1 MSLQQGEVGSYALTG
16 GEYVHRGSV
25 RNDTVYMID
34 FESMRQHRKDD
45 AQKFRAV
52 RRLGDPINPQDLIVS
67 VEPDP
72 SEMEWKPEPEP
83 EPEPEQPEPEPEP
96 EPDLLRVPSF
106 NASSMFELEE
116 SDDEAAVPEGIPPE
130 PEPEPEP
137 AAAGVAAAVDEAELR
152 SLKVSELRKRALAG
166 GASEEQ
172 LDEADDSGDAKAA
185 MLALVLAQHG

>member
-1 MSLQQGEVGSYALTG
+1 MGSYALTG

-83 EPEPEQPEPEPEP
+83 EP
-96 EPDLLRVPSF
+96 DLLRVPSF
-106 NASSMFELEE
+106 NASTMFESE
-116 SDDEAAVPEGIPPE
+116 DEAVPEGIPPE
-130 PEPEPEP
+130 SEPEPE
-137 AAAGVAAAVDEAELR
+137 AAVDEAELR
-152 SLKVSELRKRALAG
+152 SLKVSELRKRARAG

-185 MLALVLAQHG
+185 LLALVLALIQG

>member
-1 MSLQQGEVGSYALTG
+1 MGSYALTG

-83 EPEPEQPEPEPEP
+83 EPEPE
-96 EPDLLRVPSF
+96 PDLLRVPSF

-116 SDDEAAVPEGIPPE
+116 SDDEAAVPEGIPPEPE

-172 LDEADDSGDAKAA
+172 LDEADDSEDTRAA